1 MDKLHVSTEI
11 RCGSALEIITRIM
24 AELWHE
30 KEDSLRKYL
39 EYKFEN
45 DRAVSREEIMSFSVE
60 EYHAEGIM
68 DGLDIAMDIIT
79 GVILPDYFR
88 SDTDDASQEK

>member
-1 MDKLHVSTEI
+1 MKELYVSTEI
-11 RCGSALEIITRIM
+11 KGKSALEIVTRIV

-30 KEDSLRKYL
+30 KEDSLRKDL
-39 EYKFEN
+39 EYKSEN
-45 DRAVSREEIMSFSVE
+45 DWAVSREEIMSFSVE

-79 GVILPDYFR
+79 GVILPDYFK
-88 SDTDDASQEK
+88 SDTDDALQEK

>member
-1 MDKLHVSTEI
+1 MKELHVSTEI
-11 RCGSALEIITRIM
+11 KGKSALEIITRIM

-39 EYKFEN
+39 EYKSEN

-60 EYHAEGIM
+60 EYHSEGIM

-88 SDTDDASQEK
+88 SASQEK

>member
-1 MDKLHVSTEI
+1 MNELHVSTEI
-11 RCGSALEIITRIM
+11 RCSSVLEIITRIM

-30 KEDSLRKYL
+30 KEDSLKKYL
-39 EYKFEN
+39 EYKSEN
-45 DRAVSREEIMSFSVE
+45 DRVISKEEILSFSVE

-88 SDTDDASQEK
+88 SDTDDVLQEK

>member
-1 MDKLHVSTEI
+1 MKELHVSTEI
-11 RCGSALEIITRIM
+11 KGKSALEIVTRIV

-30 KEDSLRKYL
+30 KEDSLKKYL
-39 EYKFEN
+39 EYKSKN

-88 SDTDDASQEK
+88 SDTDDALQER

>member
-1 MDKLHVSTEI
+1 MKELHVSTEI
-11 RCGSALEIITRIM
+11 KGKSALEIVTRII

-39 EYKFEN
+39 EYKSEN
-45 DRAVSREEIMSFSVE
+45 DWAVSKKEIQSFSVE

-88 SDTDDASQEK
+88 TCTDDALQEE